1 MNNID
6 KFIKDVVSRELQ
18 PHESFDNTIY
28 ATFQNLENRPKKRKI
43 HHLKLDLAIACCF
56 MFIITGVVFAKEIE
70 NFVKAGFENF
80 GLGRGVDT
88 AIDNGYVGKPE
99 MEDEEFQN
107 VSMLENNEVIDN
119 IDVKVKIDEFL
130 MTDTNLSL
138 DFYFEFENK
147 ICDYVSLGET
157 INGNIDYE
165 GSHAIV
171 LSDLFIV
178 DENNKVLY
186 FNSWDCENFKEY
198 CKNNNIDF
206 DYSEYDIFGIRNMP
220 REYHKDEYYMKVNNI
235 YYITDEFPKS
245 KKLNIYFTKIDLE
258 NDEEILSEKNF
269 KNITLQGNWH
279 FSLDVPENIYNRT
292 HEDYKVVSCDN
303 KDFNVYEAK
312 LSDTRLEI
320 GIEIAN
326 VEEVKYPPE
335 LDKIDKEA
343 IETNGE
349 NYKKSFKTR
358 EDVVEFYG
366 SEEYAD
372 LFEDYFKNTMLFD
385 NIINYFYPWI
395 DYKNEGSYAIN
406 SNGEKF
412 KIMIGGFDSN
422 SYKDN
427 KKFDCRCTCDITKY
441 DSYTDKITL
450 VIYFKDEPVKIE
462 LERINN

>member
-18 PHESFDNTIY
+18 SHESFDNTIY

-107 VSMLENNEVIDN
+107 VPMLENNEVIDN

-157 INGNIDYE
+157 INGNVDYE
-165 GSHAIV
+165 GSHIIG

-178 DENNKVLY
+178 DENNEVLY
-186 FNSWDCENFKEY
+186 FERWDCENFKEY
-198 CKNNNIDF
+198 CKNNNMDF
-206 DYSEYDIFGIRNMP
+206 DYPEYSIHNLP
-220 REYHKDEYYMKVNNI
+220 REYNKDEDYMKVNNI
-235 YYITDEFPKS
+235 YYITGEFPKS
-245 KKLNIYFTKIDLE
+245 KKLDIYFTKINLE
-258 NDEEILSEKNF
+258 NDAEILSEKNL
-269 KNITLQGNWH
+269 KNITLKGNWH